1 MAEGITHLERT
12 LQQYWGFSS
21 FRPYQKEI
29 IISVV
34 KGHDCI
40 GLLPTGGGKSLCYQL
55 PSLILDG
62 ITLVVSPLIAL
73 MQDQVENLKSRGIQA
88 LYLESSKP
96 NYSLDTQLD
105 NLVYGPYKIVFI
117 SPERLQNKQLWQR
130 LSQLPLSL
138 IAVDEAHCVS
148 EWGHDFRPAFLEI
161 HKLRNI
167 FKNVPILALT
177 ASATPEVVKDI
188 HQQLRLAD
196 PQLFQSSFNR
206 PNLSYRISKT
216 ADAFAAL
223 RKLLHQQPSSSI
235 VYCRSRKQTETLY
248 KHLHAEGFSVD
259 YFHGGK
265 TETEKKECLHAWRNE
280 THKIMIATTAFGMGI
295 DKANVR
301 QVIHMSPPESL
312 ESYYQE
318 TGRAGR
324 DGQPAQATLLL
335 GPSDF
340 EQLKQQFLHQLPTTD
355 QLKQFYTS
363 ICNYL
368 QIAYG
373 EGQEQQ
379 YYFDFSTLART
390 YNISPSK
397 AMHCLTI
404 FDREGLWRWT
414 SHYRQE
420 FHIQFIA
427 PPKKILK
434 ILEKTSP
441 KSDFFEQLW
450 RLYPAITAQKTIIK
464 LETMA
469 RHTTLSYQRIV
480 QYLKEAA
487 LDGWLEVTHIKSDSC
502 LEWLHPRED
511 DYTLAP
517 ILHRLKQRYRQKEQK
532 IAQVIHF
539 CETDSVCKRKL
550 LLNYFG
556 ETYTQ
561 NCQNCSSQS
570 CTTKQLRP
578 KGLEEAL
585 LNALKKESAST
596 AELVQNL
603 PFDPPDIVVLLHHW
617 AEANKIQQNDHYEW
631 KLIE

>member
-1 MAEGITHLERT
+1 
-12 LQQYWGFSS
+12 
-21 FRPYQKEI
+21 
-29 IISVV
+29 
-34 KGHDCI
+34 
-40 GLLPTGGGKSLCYQL
+40 
-55 PSLILDG
+55 
-62 ITLVVSPLIAL
+62 
-73 MQDQVENLKSRGIQA
+73 
-88 LYLESSKP
+88 
-96 NYSLDTQLD
+96 
-105 NLVYGPYKIVFI
+105 
-117 SPERLQNKQLWQR
+117 
-130 LSQLPLSL
+130 
-138 IAVDEAHCVS
+138 
-148 EWGHDFRPAFLEI
+148 
-161 HKLRNI
+161 
-167 FKNVPILALT
+167 
-177 ASATPEVVKDI
+177 
-188 HQQLRLAD
+188 
-196 PQLFQSSFNR
+196 
-206 PNLSYRISKT
+206 
-216 ADAFAAL
+216 
-223 RKLLHQQPSSSI
+223 
-235 VYCRSRKQTETLY
+235 
-248 KHLHAEGFSVD
+248 
-259 YFHGGK
+259 
-265 TETEKKECLHAWRNE
+265 
-280 THKIMIATTAFGMGI
+280 
-295 DKANVR
+295 
-301 QVIHMSPPESL
+301 
-312 ESYYQE
+312 
-318 TGRAGR
+318 
-324 DGQPAQATLLL
+324 
-335 GPSDF
+335 
-340 EQLKQQFLHQLPTTD
+340 
-355 QLKQFYTS
+355 
-363 ICNYL
+363 
-368 QIAYG
+368 
-373 EGQEQQ
+373 
-379 YYFDFSTLART
+379 
-390 YNISPSK
+390 
-397 AMHCLTI
+397 MHCLTI
-404 FDREGLWRWT
+404 FDREGLWQWT
-414 SHYRQE
+414 SYYRQE

-464 LETMA
+464 PETMA